1 MDSKDLLIEKLLK
14 RIAKLEQL
22 VAEQGAVIA
31 AQAAKIEALEKRLG
45 KNSRNSSKPPSSD
58 GLSKPPRTGS
68 LREKGKNKS
77 GGQPG
82 HPGTTLKQVAH
93 PDVIEQHELMCC
105 PTCAGSLKETA
116 ALGLIK
122 RQVFDIPP
130 PKITITEHQA
140 EVKHCPRCQ
149 QQVSAVF
156 PRGVNAPVQYGK
168 VIQSWA
174 VYLQ

>member
-1 MDSKDLLIEKLLK
+1 MDNKDLLIKKLLE

-22 VAEQGAVIA
+22 VAEQAAIIA
-31 AQAAKIEALEKRLG
+31 AQATKIEVLEKRLG

-58 GLSKPPRTGS
+58 GLSKAPRTGS

-82 HPGTTLKQVAH
+82 HPGTTLKQVSH
-93 PDVIEQHELMCC
+93 PDAIERHELTCC
-105 PTCAGSLKETA
+105 PTCEGNLKDRE
-116 ALGLIK
+116 ALWLIK

-140 EVKHCPRCQ
+140 EVKCCPHCQER
-149 QQVSAVF
+149 VRAVF
-156 PRGVNAPVQYGK
+156 PQGVEAPVQYGE

-174 VYLQ
+174 VY